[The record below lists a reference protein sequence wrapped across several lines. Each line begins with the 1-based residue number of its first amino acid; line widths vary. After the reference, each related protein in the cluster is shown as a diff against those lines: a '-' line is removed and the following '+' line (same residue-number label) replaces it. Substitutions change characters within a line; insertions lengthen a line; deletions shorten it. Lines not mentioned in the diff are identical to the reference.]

1 MNLEILSDLIIT
13 KVYSA
18 TTMYTEK
25 NAKTE
30 RNNRPNWAIVI
41 KYEGETLYVSNGKYY
56 LSDINNLVILPK
68 GCSYE
73 WCCTHSGHFS
83 IIEFESEL
91 TCSDIFS
98 FSVKNSEKFLKL
110 FKELEYKR
118 TLRKPMYES
127 ESIRD
132 TYSIL
137 LMLVQ
142 SVQKK
147 YIPTEKRS
155 KISPALDYIAKNYN
169 TDIRNDDLAQLTGL
183 STVYFRKLFTDVV
196 GTSPITYIHELRIK
210 KAKEMLNSDYGSIT
224 DIAQSLGYLNIYDF
238 SRAFKKHTGISPSN
252 YEKQWHN

>member
-1 MNLEILSDLIIT
+1 MNLDILSDLIIT

-25 NAKTE
+25 NAKVK
-30 RNNRPNWAIVI
+30 RSNRSKWAIVI
-41 KYEGETLYVSNGKYY
+41 KYEGKTMYVSKGKSY
-56 LSDINNLVILPK
+56 LSDIHNLVILPK

-91 TCSDIFS
+91 ICNDIFS
-98 FSVKNSEKFLKL
+98 FSVKNSEKILKL

-118 TLRKPMYES
+118 TLRKPMYEP

-137 LMLVQ
+137 LMLIQ
-142 SVQKK
+142 SIQKK

-183 STVYFRKLFTDVV
+183 FTVYFRKLFTDVV

-210 KAKEMLNSDYGSIT
+210 KAKEMLKSDYGSIT

-238 SRAFKKHTGISPSN
+238 SRTFKKYVGISPSK
-252 YEKQWHN
+252 Y

>member
-1 MNLEILSDLIIT
+1 MYMNSEILSNLIIT

-25 NAKTE
+25 NAKVK
-30 RNNRPNWAIVI
+30 RSNRSKWAIVI
-41 KYEGETLYVSNGKYY
+41 KYEGKTMYVSKGKSY
-56 LSDINNLVILPK
+56 LSDIHNLVILPK

-73 WCCTHSGHFS
+73 WCCTQSGHFS
-83 IIEFESEL
+83 IIEFASDL
-91 TCSDIFS
+91 VCNDIFR
-98 FSVKNSEKFLKL
+98 FNVKNSEKILKL

-118 TLRKPMYES
+118 MLRKPMYET

-137 LMLVQ
+137 LMLMQ

-147 YIPTEKRS
+147 YLPAEKIN

-169 TDIRNDDLAQLTGL
+169 KNMRNDVLANLCNL
-183 STVYFRKLFTDVV
+183 STVYFRKLFTEIM
-196 GTSPITYIHELRIK
+196 GTSPISYVHELRIK
-210 KAKEMLNSDYGSIT
+210 KAKEMLKSDYGSIT

-238 SRAFKKHTGISPSN
+238 SRTFKKYTGISPS
-252 YEKQWHN
+252 KF